1 MRKEMPNERI
11 CIQSSVWDCII
22 YPSLSSGD
30 VDLQT
35 FSPSLDNTPAFVSHF
50 IIIFLKATGI
60 SYQDYYQGGVYLN
73 NLIVPSTVV
82 LGIRL

>member
-1 MRKEMPNERI
+1 MSEFVSNPPCLGLRP
-11 CIQSSVWDCII
+11 V

-35 FSPSLDNTPAFVSHF
+35 FSPSFDNTLAFVSCF
-50 IIIFLKATGI
+50 YYYFLKLTGI

-73 NLIVPSTVV
+73 N
-82 LGIRL
+82 